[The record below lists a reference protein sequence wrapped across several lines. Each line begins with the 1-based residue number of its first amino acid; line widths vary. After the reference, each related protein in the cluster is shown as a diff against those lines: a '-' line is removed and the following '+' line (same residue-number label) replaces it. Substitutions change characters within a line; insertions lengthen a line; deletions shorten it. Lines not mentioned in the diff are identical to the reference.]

1 MPIMDGHE
9 AITQIRK
16 QEWGK
21 DLKIVAMTANAI
33 RGDREKCL
41 DAGAD
46 DYLSKPVRLAEVL
59 AILHKYVD
67 SSRSRVA

>member
-1 MPIMDGHE
+1 
-9 AITQIRK
+9 
-16 QEWGK
+16 
-21 DLKIVAMTANAI
+21 MTANAI
-33 RGDREKCL
+33 KGDREKCL
-41 DAGAD
+41 NAGAD